1 MNLDSLNDIYEKAA
15 REIGVDVKSITPAE
29 Y

>member
-15 REIGVDVKSITPAE
+15 REFGVDVKSITPAE